1 MTKTVVLILTML
13 LPATAWTASPWTAAQ
28 VVTVVMVDDRFQP
41 NHVTFQAGQAYRL
54 RLLNRGKEL
63 HEFTA
68 PDFFKNATLRDKR
81 QLSNSGIEVVVQPGG
96 SVTVFL
102 IPRVRGDYSL
112 TCADHDWNGMTGGIS
127 VQ

>member
-1 MTKTVVLILTML
+1 MMNLVVLILTFL
-13 LPATAWTASPWTAAQ
+13 LPATAWAASPWTAAQ

-41 NHVTFQAGQAYRL
+41 DHVTLLAGQRYRL
-54 RLLNRGKEL
+54 RLENRGKEL

-68 PDFFKNATLRDKR
+68 PDFFKNATVRDKR
-81 QLSNSGIEVVVQPGG
+81 QLANGGIEVVVQPGR

-102 IPRVRGDYSL
+102 IPRVTGVYSL
-112 TCADHDWNGMTGGIS
+112 TCADHDWNGMVGGIS